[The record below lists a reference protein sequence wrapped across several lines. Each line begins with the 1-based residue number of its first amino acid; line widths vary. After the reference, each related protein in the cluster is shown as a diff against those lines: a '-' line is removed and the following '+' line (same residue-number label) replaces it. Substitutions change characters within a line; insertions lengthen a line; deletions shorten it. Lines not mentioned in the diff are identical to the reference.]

1 MGMISEAVAAA
12 TNDGKTM
19 GGAKWTVV
27 FDNTEK
33 FVGLIQ
39 EINPTLFTID
49 DGIRTYYCNPAKVV
63 HMSPR

>member
-1 MGMISEAVAAA
+1 
-12 TNDGKTM
+12 M

-27 FDNTEK
+27 FDNAEK